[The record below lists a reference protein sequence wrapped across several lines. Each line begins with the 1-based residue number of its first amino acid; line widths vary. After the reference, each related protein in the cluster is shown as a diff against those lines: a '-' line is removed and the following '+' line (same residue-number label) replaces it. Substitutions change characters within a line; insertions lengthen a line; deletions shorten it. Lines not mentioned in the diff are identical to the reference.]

1 MSKAIPRFSE
11 RLIFLPPTYRRG
23 EKGELAD
30 PPKPQ
35 LEKLVLDVLKPHK
48 PSVVE
53 LGRALSEL
61 EAVRSVNIT
70 LSEVDVDTETVKIV
84 VEGNGLNYEE
94 IKKVIKRFGAAIHSI
109 DEVVYA
115 IS

>member
-1 MSKAIPRFSE
+1 M
-11 RLIFLPPTYRRG
+11 
-23 EKGELAD
+23 AD

-35 LEKLVLDVLKPHK
+35 LKKLVLDVLKPHK

-53 LGRALSEL
+53 LGKALSEL

-70 LSEVDVDTETVKIV
+70 LSEVDVDTETVRII

-94 IKKVIKRFGAAIHSI
+94 VKKVMKRFGAAIHSI
-109 DEVVYA
+109 DEVLYSVP
-115 IS
+115 

>member
-1 MSKAIPRFSE
+1 M
-11 RLIFLPPTYRRG
+11 
-23 EKGELAD
+23 AD

-35 LEKLVLDVLKPHK
+35 LKKLVLDVLKPHK

-61 EAVRSVNIT
+61 EAVRSINIM
-70 LSEVDVDTETVKIV
+70 LSEVDVDTETVRII

-94 IKKVIKRFGAAIHSI
+94 IKKVMKRFGAAIHSI
-109 DEVVYA
+109 DEVMYS
-115 IS
+115 IP

>member
-1 MSKAIPRFSE
+1 M
-11 RLIFLPPTYRRG
+11 
-23 EKGELAD
+23 AD

-35 LEKLVLDVLKPHK
+35 LKKLVLDVLKPHK

-61 EAVRSVNIT
+61 EAVRSINIM
-70 LSEVDVDTETVKIV
+70 LSEVDVDTETVKIT

-94 IKKVIKRFGAAIHSI
+94 IKKVMRRFGAAIHSI
-109 DEVVYA
+109 DEVMYS
-115 IS
+115 IP

>member
-1 MSKAIPRFSE
+1 M
-11 RLIFLPPTYRRG
+11 
-23 EKGELAD
+23 AD

-35 LEKLVLDVLKPHK
+35 LKKLVLDVLKPHK

-61 EAVRSVNIT
+61 EAVRSINIM
-70 LSEVDVDTETVKIV
+70 LSEVDVDTETVRII

-94 IKKVIKRFGAAIHSI
+94 IKKVMRRFGAAIHSI
-109 DEVVYA
+109 DEVMYS
-115 IS
+115 IP